1 MGFEKPK
8 DISQYYVFRTIVSLL
23 TAAAAGIMWTLFFL
37 KPPGARGW
45 GDPLLWAVLFTVLLP
60 LAVYWQQ
67 RLYRR
72 HTRKVLFMLDA
83 IENSDTSVHFSETDE
98 TEDNRLVNRSLNRVA
113 RILHNVKSETAQREK
128 YYELILDCVN
138 TGIIVLNDNGAVYQK
153 NNEALRLLGLE
164 VFTHVRQLSRVDA
177 HLTDTLTACRPGD
190 KFQAAF
196 GNERGTVNLSVRV
209 SDITVRQEHLRILAL
224 NDINNELDEKEID
237 SWIRLTRVLTHEIMN
252 AVTPIT
258 SLSDTLLKLTEAR
271 ISKEEMRHGLQTI
284 STTGKGLLA
293 FVESYRRF
301 TRIPT
306 PEPSLFYLKGFI
318 NRMAELARHQYPDTP
333 VTFNVSIVPDDL
345 ILYADENLI
354 SQVIINLLKNA
365 IQAFETGAPAAT
377 GTNAETTAETNAA
390 TTEKHINIRVSY
402 RVDPAKPRALAGAD
416 VLFLIQHLRSLLQ
429 EKAVYAVVARGLGAV
444 AVNSAACDYRNVGAL
459 ADEEIVVN
467 QVVNVGMGNACGNVY
482 RFPLSAGLDPDV
494 DSGLVRFGLY
504 RDVFRVLPA
513 GAHAVLANIV
523 RALESGHAV
532 VIRNDL
538 QHFRGNFVEAVI
550 HLSHCTHQP
559 FHERQTP
566 QGSAL

>member
-8 DISQYYVFRTIVSLL
+8 DINQYYVFRTIVSLL

-224 NDINNELDEKEID
+224 NDINTELDEKEID

-252 AVTPIT
+252 SVTPIT
-258 SLSDTLLKLTEAR
+258 SLCDTLLS
-271 ISKEEMRHGLQTI
+271 ISADKDEEMNHGLQTI

-293 FVESYRRF
+293 FVESYRQF

-306 PEPSLFYLKGFI
+306 PEPSLFYVKAFI
-318 NRMAELARHQYPDTP
+318 ERMVELACHQHPCEHIRFHTEITP
-333 VTFNVSIVPDDL
+333 TDL
-345 ILYADENLI
+345 IVYADENLI
-354 SQVIINLLKNA
+354 SQVVINLLKNA
-365 IQAFETGAPAAT
+365 IQAIGNQPDGRIELKASCNDMEEIWIEIKNNGPEIPAEIAEHIFIPFFT
-377 GTNAETTAETNAA
+377 TKEGGSGIGLSISRQIMRLSGGSLTLLREKETTFIL
-390 TTEKHINIRVSY
+390 KF
-402 RVDPAKPRALAGAD
+402 K
-416 VLFLIQHLRSLLQ
+416 
-429 EKAVYAVVARGLGAV
+429 
-444 AVNSAACDYRNVGAL
+444 
-459 ADEEIVVN
+459 
-467 QVVNVGMGNACGNVY
+467 
-482 RFPLSAGLDPDV
+482 
-494 DSGLVRFGLY
+494 
-504 RDVFRVLPA
+504 
-513 GAHAVLANIV
+513 
-523 RALESGHAV
+523 
-532 VIRNDL
+532 
-538 QHFRGNFVEAVI
+538 
-550 HLSHCTHQP
+550 
-559 FHERQTP
+559 
-566 QGSAL
+566 

>member
-8 DISQYYVFRTIVSLL
+8 DISQYYVFRTVVSLL

-37 KPPGARGW
+37 KQPGAHGW

-83 IENSDTSVHFSETDE
+83 IENNDTTIHFSETDG

-271 ISKEEMRHGLQTI
+271 ISRDAARSANNQYHRQRV
-284 STTGKGLLA
+284 A
-293 FVESYRRF
+293 RFRRILPQVYAHPHSR
-301 TRIPT
+301 TVPVLPQR
-306 PEPSLFYLKGFI
+306 L
-318 NRMAELARHQYPDTP
+318 HQPYGG
-333 VTFNVSIVPDDL
+333 
-345 ILYADENLI
+345 
-354 SQVIINLLKNA
+354 
-365 IQAFETGAPAAT
+365 TGAPSISRHPGYVQCFHRSRRFDTLCRRKPHFASHHKL
-377 GTNAETTAETNAA
+377 
-390 TTEKHINIRVSY
+390 TEKRHT
-402 RVDPAKPRALAGAD
+402 G
-416 VLFLIQHLRSLLQ
+416 F
-429 EKAVYAVVARGLGAV
+429 
-444 AVNSAACDYRNVGAL
+444 
-459 ADEEIVVN
+459 
-467 QVVNVGMGNACGNVY
+467 
-482 RFPLSAGLDPDV
+482 
-494 DSGLVRFGLY
+494 
-504 RDVFRVLPA
+504 
-513 GAHAVLANIV
+513 
-523 RALESGHAV
+523 
-532 VIRNDL
+532 
-538 QHFRGNFVEAVI
+538 
-550 HLSHCTHQP
+550 
-559 FHERQTP
+559 
-566 QGSAL
+566 

>member
-37 KPPGARGW
+37 KPPGAHGW
-45 GDPLLWAVLFTVLLP
+45 GAPLLWAVLFTVLLP

-83 IENSDTSVHFSETDE
+83 IENSDTSVHFSETDG

-138 TGIIVLNDNGAVYQK
+138 TGIVVLNDNGAVYQK

-190 KFQAAF
+190 KFQAA

-258 SLSDTLLKLTEAR
+258 SLSDTLLELTEEN
-271 ISKEEMRHGLQTI
+271 ISKEEVRHGLQTI
-284 STTGKGLLA
+284 SSTGKGLLA
-293 FVESYRRF
+293 FVESYRKF

-318 NRMAELARHQYPDTP
+318 NRMVELARHQHPDIP
-333 VTFNVSIVPDDL
+333 VVFNTSIVPDDL

-354 SQVIINLLKNA
+354 SQVITNLLKNA
-365 IQAFETGAPAAT
+365 IQAFETHTPATTETNTAAT
-377 GTNAETTAETNAA
+377 EA
-390 TTEKHINIRVSY
+390 TTEKHINIRAY
-402 RVDPAKPRALAGAD
+402 CNEA
-416 VLFLIQHLRSLLQ
+416 
-429 EKAVYAVVARGLGAV
+429 E
-444 AVNSAACDYRNVGAL
+444 
-459 ADEEIVVN
+459 
-467 QVVNVGMGNACGNVY
+467 
-482 RFPLSAGLDPDV
+482 
-494 DSGLVRFGLY
+494 
-504 RDVFRVLPA
+504 
-513 GAHAVLANIV
+513 AVLIEISNNGPAIPPDIAGHIFIPFFTTKENG
-523 RALESGHAV
+523 SGIGLSISRQIMRLSGGSLSLIA
-532 VIRNDL
+532 
-538 QHFRGNFVEAVI
+538 GKETTFV
-550 HLSHCTHQP
+550 LK
-559 FHERQTP
+559 FN
-566 QGSAL
+566 

>member
-37 KPPGARGW
+37 KPPGAHGW
-45 GDPLLWAVLFTVLLP
+45 GAPLLWAVLFTVLLP

-83 IENSDTSVHFSETDE
+83 IENSDTSVHFSETDG

-190 KFQAAF
+190 KFQAA

-252 AVTPIT
+252 AVPPIT
-258 SLSDTLLKLTEAR
+258 SLSDTLLELTEEN
-271 ISKEEMRHGLQTI
+271 ISKEEVRHGLQTI
-284 STTGKGLLA
+284 SSTGKGLLA
-293 FVESYRRF
+293 FVESYRKF

-318 NRMAELARHQYPDTP
+318 NRMVELARHQHPDIP
-333 VTFNVSIVPDDL
+333 VVFNTSIVPDDL

-354 SQVIINLLKNA
+354 SQVITNLLKNA
-365 IQAFETGAPAAT
+365 IQAFETHTPATTETNTAAT
-377 GTNAETTAETNAA
+377 EA
-390 TTEKHINIRVSY
+390 TTEKHINIRAY
-402 RVDPAKPRALAGAD
+402 CNEA
-416 VLFLIQHLRSLLQ
+416 
-429 EKAVYAVVARGLGAV
+429 E
-444 AVNSAACDYRNVGAL
+444 
-459 ADEEIVVN
+459 
-467 QVVNVGMGNACGNVY
+467 
-482 RFPLSAGLDPDV
+482 
-494 DSGLVRFGLY
+494 
-504 RDVFRVLPA
+504 
-513 GAHAVLANIV
+513 AVLIEISNNGPAIPPDIAGHIFIPFFTTKENG
-523 RALESGHAV
+523 SGIGLSISRQIMRLSGGSLSLIA
-532 VIRNDL
+532 
-538 QHFRGNFVEAVI
+538 GKETTFV
-550 HLSHCTHQP
+550 LK
-559 FHERQTP
+559 FN
-566 QGSAL
+566 

>member
-37 KPPGARGW
+37 KPPGAHGW
-45 GDPLLWAVLFTVLLP
+45 GAPLLWAVLFTVLLP

-83 IENSDTSVHFSETDE
+83 IENSDTSVHFSETDG

-138 TGIIVLNDNGAVYQK
+138 TGIVVLNDNGAVYQK
-153 NNEALRLLGLE
+153 NDEALRLLGLE

-190 KFQAAF
+190 KFQAA

-258 SLSDTLLKLTEAR
+258 SLSDTLLELTEEN
-271 ISKEEMRHGLQTI
+271 ISKEEVRHGLQTI
-284 STTGKGLLA
+284 SSTGKGLLA
-293 FVESYRRF
+293 FVESYRKF

-318 NRMAELARHQYPDTP
+318 NRMVELARHQHPDIP
-333 VTFNVSIVPDDL
+333 VVFNTSIVPDDL

-354 SQVIINLLKNA
+354 SQVITNLLKNA
-365 IQAFETGAPAAT
+365 IQAFETHTPATTETNTAAT
-377 GTNAETTAETNAA
+377 EA
-390 TTEKHINIRVSY
+390 TTEKHINIRAY
-402 RVDPAKPRALAGAD
+402 CNEA
-416 VLFLIQHLRSLLQ
+416 
-429 EKAVYAVVARGLGAV
+429 E
-444 AVNSAACDYRNVGAL
+444 
-459 ADEEIVVN
+459 
-467 QVVNVGMGNACGNVY
+467 
-482 RFPLSAGLDPDV
+482 
-494 DSGLVRFGLY
+494 
-504 RDVFRVLPA
+504 
-513 GAHAVLANIV
+513 AVLIEISNNGPAIPPDIAGHIFIPFFTTKENG
-523 RALESGHAV
+523 SGIGLSISRQIMRLSGGSLSLIA
-532 VIRNDL
+532 
-538 QHFRGNFVEAVI
+538 GKETTFV
-550 HLSHCTHQP
+550 LK
-559 FHERQTP
+559 FN
-566 QGSAL
+566 